1 MYRGQKWKTL
11 LVLVVLAF
19 SIWYIYP
26 SLRIYSMEEERREAL
41 SKDELE
47 GLKEKALKL
56 GLDLQG
62 GMHLVMEV
70 DKTDLEEKEAHDAV
84 DRAIEIVR
92 NRVDQFGVA
101 EPLIQREGE
110 NRIVVQLPGLL
121 DPERAK
127 TLIGQTA
134 LLEFIIVKTAD
145 ETRELLER
153 LDTFVAARVP
163 AAVDTAL
170 FPYFDPAS
178 PISSRMLTIEFGG
191 VFFSERDVPD
201 VQEFIAQAQADTLLP
216 LDARLSWSAEE
227 EQFQGRPGRVLYF
240 LNKRAELTG
249 AEVATARVAMDLD
262 PDRPDAPGVLLS
274 LTRGGATI
282 FSRVT
287 GANVGRQLAIVLD
300 GKVFS
305 PPVIR
310 QKIPSGEASITGNFS
325 DKEAR
330 DLAIV
335 CRAGAL
341 PAPISIIEERTVGP
355 SLGRDSI
362 EKGVKAVLVGSALVL
377 LFMLIYYRGSGF
389 IAALALF
396 LNVWIILAVLSAFHA
411 TLTLPGI
418 AGIVLTIGMSVDA
431 NVLIFER
438 IREELA
444 TGKTVARSIESGYQR
459 AFRTIFDSNLTTLI
473 AAVVLFQF
481 GTGPIK
487 GFAVTLSIG
496 IIANVFTAV
505 FVTRLI
511 FDAIVSRRRLERLS
525 I

>member
-1 MYRGQKWKTL
+1 MYRAQKWKAL
-11 LVLVVLAF
+11 LVLVVFAF
-19 SIWYIYP
+19 SVWYILP
-26 SLRIYSMEEERREAL
+26 TLKIYRMGDEERDAVPSE
-41 SKDELE
+41 ELE
-47 GLKEKALKL
+47 SLKDKALKL

-62 GMHLVMEV
+62 GMHLVLEV
-70 DKTDLEEKEAHDAV
+70 DKSGLEDKEAHDAV

-101 EPLIQREGE
+101 EPIIQRQGE

-127 TLIGQTA
+127 SLIGQTA
-134 LLEFIIVKTAD
+134 LLEFVIVKTPD
-145 ETRELLER
+145 ETRELLDR
-153 LDTFVAARVP
+153 LDSFVAGRVAAAR
-163 AAVDTAL
+163 DTAQY
-170 FPYFDPAS
+170 PYFDPLK

-191 VFFSERDVPD
+191 VFFSEREVQD
-201 VQEFIAQAQADTLLP
+201 VQSFIEQAGADTLLP

-227 EQFQGRPGRVLYF
+227 EQFQGRPGKVLYF
-240 LNKRAELTG
+240 LNKKADLTG

-274 LTRGGATI
+274 LTRGGATV

-310 QKIPSGEASITGNFS
+310 QKIPSGEASITGNFT
-325 DKEAR
+325 DREAR

-341 PAPISIIEERTVGP
+341 PAPLVIIEERTVGP

-362 EKGVKAVLVGSALVL
+362 EKGVKAVLVGSALVI

-438 IREELA
+438 IREELS
-444 TGKTVARSIESGYQR
+444 TGKTVTRSIESGYQR

-511 FDAIVSRRRLERLS
+511 FDGIVSRRRLERLS

>member
-1 MYRGQKWKTL
+1 MYRGQKWKAL
-11 LVLVVLAF
+11 LVLVVLTL
-19 SIWYIYP
+19 SIWYILP
-26 SLRIYSMEEERREAL
+26 SLRLYRMSEEKQAAL
-41 SKDELE
+41 SKEELE

-62 GMHLVMEV
+62 GMHLVLEV
-70 DKTDLEEKEAHDAV
+70 DKADLEEEEARDAV

-101 EPLIQREGE
+101 EPLIQRQGE
-110 NRIVVQLPGLL
+110 SRIVVQLPGLL

-127 TLIGQTA
+127 GLIGQTA
-134 LLEFIIVKTAD
+134 LLEFVIVKTAD

-153 LDTFVAARVP
+153 LDSFVAARVP
-163 AAVDTAL
+163 AATDTAQY
-170 FPYFDPAS
+170 PYYDPAA

-191 VFFSERDVPD
+191 VFFADRDVAD
-201 VQEFIAQAQADTLLP
+201 VQSFIAEAGADTLLP
-216 LDARLSWSAEE
+216 LDARLSWSAED

-240 LNKRAELTG
+240 LNKRTELTG

-262 PDRPDAPGVLLS
+262 SDRPDAPGVLLS

-341 PAPISIIEERTVGP
+341 PAPLNIIEERTVGP

-362 EKGVKAVLVGSALVL
+362 EKGVKAVLIGSALVL
-377 LFMLIYYRGSGF
+377 LFMLIYYRGSGL

-396 LNVWIILAVLSAFHA
+396 LNVWIVLAVLSAFHA

-431 NVLIFER
+431 NILIFER
-438 IREELA
+438 IREELS
-444 TGKTVARSIESGYQR
+444 TGKTVARSVESGYQR
-459 AFRTIFDSNLTTLI
+459 AFRTILDSNLTTLI
-473 AAVVLFQF
+473 AAIVLFQF

-496 IIANVFTAV
+496 IVANVFTAV
-505 FVTRLI
+505 FITRLI